1 MVYKDGVD
9 PFAARPQVP
18 VLVVY
23 SKHLDGQTVLTAE
36 AESVE
41 VDVEGE
47 RLQTV
52 HHELGKLQV
61 VIEEAPALGCA
72 LVEQPVESA
81 VDDIQLRPALDD
93 PGPLHLRTKCAVH
106 DAPLD
111 PLLVHDFQLSDGD
124 VRNRNHAGICKVF
137 CPVTERI
144 AFPLLE
150 CGSGVY
156 FLVFKISFYIGL
168 IFVYWTGSVYIC
180 VWVALVYC

>member
-9 PFAARPQVP
+9 PFAARPRVP

-72 LVEQPVESA
+72 LVEQPVESV

-106 DAPLD
+106 GAP
-111 PLLVHDFQLSDGD
+111 PGPA
-124 VRNRNHAGICKVF
+124 AG
-137 CPVTERI
+137 T
-144 AFPLLE
+144 
-150 CGSGVY
+150 
-156 FLVFKISFYIGL
+156 
-168 IFVYWTGSVYIC
+168 
-180 VWVALVYC
+180 